1 MQALVFTK
9 TIDMLSSST
18 KLTIISLVGILSLS
32 SCASNQSFN
41 QYYKQNKKH
50 SDIAF
55 SFPKWAAMVAIPA
68 EEKEEVR
75 YFTEGMNRVRVLV
88 DGEDDGVHMESFVS
102 YADEDEYSTYLVAR
116 KDGNDIGVMAKEDG
130 DYIREIVLS
139 LNTDDAAM
147 VVGILGKMHKKT
159 FFGALDKA
167 KNADLD

>member
-1 MQALVFTK
+1 MP
-9 TIDMLSSST
+9 SSST
-18 KLTIISLVGILSLS
+18 KLLLSALIIVTLA
-32 SCASNQSFN
+32 SCASNPSFN

-75 YFTEGMNRVRVLV
+75 YFTEGMNRVRVLI
-88 DGEDDGVHMESFVS
+88 DSEENGVNMDSFVT
-102 YADEDEYSTYLVAR
+102 YADDDSYSTYLVAR

-130 DYIREIVLS
+130 DYIKEIVLA
-139 LNTDDAAM
+139 LNTDDTAM

-159 FFGALDKA
+159 FFGALEKA
-167 KNADLD
+167 KNADIDTDFD